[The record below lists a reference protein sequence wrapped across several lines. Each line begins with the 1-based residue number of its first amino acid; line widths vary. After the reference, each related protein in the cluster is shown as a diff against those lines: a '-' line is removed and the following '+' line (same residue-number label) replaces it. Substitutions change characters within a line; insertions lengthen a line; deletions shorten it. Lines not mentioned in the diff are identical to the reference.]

1 MIEVKSMCFVYD
13 VMVRT
18 QTLNYSALLSLV
30 FTLCQ
35 ILNWAAEILRT
46 NDQVTLE
53 KLKYMK

>member
-18 QTLNYSALLSLV
+18 QTLNSALLSLV

-35 ILNWAAEILRT
+35 
-46 NDQVTLE
+46 VP
-53 KLKYMK
+53 

>member
-18 QTLNYSALLSLV
+18 QTLNNSALLSLV

-35 ILNWAAEILRT
+35 IP
-46 NDQVTLE
+46 
-53 KLKYMK
+53 

>member
-46 NDQVTLE
+46 HDQVTLE